1 MKILTSVK
9 IVRTFYWLIGHIFV
23 MNITEFVEL
32 SIGRWRSQRSGH
44 HLAFAHFEEVLS
56 EINIESLSTDDS
68 KVLEI
73 CKSNDVNPSSITHPF
88 RMTWEGE
95 SDWDEKT
102 FSGSTVLVPVPDAE
116 NPQKGKLLR
125 EEGYAETIAAVGNY
139 HLSEDGTF
147 ILQTEYDR
155 AAAEERIWFA
165 NPNLRFRVA
174 TIKTSNGKGITTA
187 SFCSE
192 IRS

>member
-1 MKILTSVK
+1 
-9 IVRTFYWLIGHIFV
+9 
-23 MNITEFVEL
+23 
-32 SIGRWRSQRSGH
+32 
-44 HLAFAHFEEVLS
+44 
-56 EINIESLSTDDS
+56 
-68 KVLEI
+68 
-73 CKSNDVNPSSITHPF
+73 
-88 RMTWEGE
+88 
-95 SDWDEKT
+95 
-102 FSGSTVLVPVPDAE
+102 VLVPVPDAE